1 MDPREDNEAEEVV
14 KVERLSGGVEIA
26 VNFEVEGGGNN
37 DGNVMEVR
45 AGQGFD
51 EAALLEDFD
60 VVVVVVEA
68 RRRGLG
74 LWGGVVA
81 TIGVG
86 F

>member
-1 MDPREDNEAEEVV
+1 MDPGEDDEAEEVV
-14 KVERLSGGVEIA
+14 EVERLSGGVEII
-26 VNFEVEGGGNN
+26 VNFEAVGGGND
-37 DGNVMEVR
+37 DGSVVEVR

-60 VVVVVVEA
+60 DVVVVVKA

-74 LWGGVVA
+74 LCGGVVA
-81 TIGVG
+81 AIGVG